1 MSQVLTTY
9 WPEDEKD
16 KPVIIDGRV
25 LHDDESAV
33 VPGTKRIQQKVGAS
47 TSARVACYIDLPFS
61 LFSQS
66 KSPKRQL

>member
-1 MSQVLTTY
+1 MLRPKKWPPESVVWQVLTTY

-33 VPGTKRIQQKVGAS
+33 VTRTSMAS
-47 TSARVACYIDLPFS
+47 NYLSIES
-61 LFSQS
+61 
-66 KSPKRQL
+66 